1 MKPLTDRQR
10 AILRAPI
17 VRELKRLD
25 KLIRASE
32 ARRDRILD
40 QYVRRFAPMRVGD
53 VVRYRSSTGR
63 LIYARVTHV
72 NAYGTINPYWGC
84 YGTTCKQD
92 GTPMMRRKFVS
103 IAEKDWNADCAV
115 VRRAS

>member
-1 MKPLTDRQR
+1 MKMLTDRQR
-10 AILRAPI
+10 TILRAPI

-63 LIYARVTHV
+63 LGCVRVTSV
-72 NAYGTINPYWGC
+72 RWYGQTDPHWGC
-84 YGTTCKQD
+84 YGTTCRQD

-103 IAEKDWNADCAV
+103 ISERSWNADCAV
-115 VRRAS
+115 VRRA